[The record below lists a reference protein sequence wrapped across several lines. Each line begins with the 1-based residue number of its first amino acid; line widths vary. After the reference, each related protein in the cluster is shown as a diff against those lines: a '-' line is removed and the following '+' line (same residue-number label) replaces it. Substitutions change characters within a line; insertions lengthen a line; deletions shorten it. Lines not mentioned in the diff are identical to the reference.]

1 MINNIST
8 RGIRGAISVKSNTE
22 EDIKKCNNDFDFA
35 NDKPK

>member
-22 EDIKKCNNDFDFA
+22 ENIKCNNDFDFA